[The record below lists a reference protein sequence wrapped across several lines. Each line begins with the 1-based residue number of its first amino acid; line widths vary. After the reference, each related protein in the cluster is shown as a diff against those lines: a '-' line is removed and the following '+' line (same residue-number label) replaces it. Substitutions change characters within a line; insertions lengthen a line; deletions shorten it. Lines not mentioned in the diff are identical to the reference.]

1 MPTNLALEA
10 VFAVLVG
17 HVVGAVDAVEGLQ
30 AEVAKV
36 GDAARRWG
44 EAALLERGA
53 RSNTGSQR

>member
-1 MPTNLALEA
+1 MPANFALEA
-10 VFAVLVG
+10 VGAVLAR
-17 HVVGAVDAVEGLQ
+17 HMLGAVDAVEGLQ